1 MENNEFEK
9 LIAFNIKDKLKYV
22 SNSVEIK
29 TIVYEK
35 TGNIMALAL
44 DYGKTYKPQI
54 TPYSTFIKIIEG
66 KAEVVIDDQSAYLQH
81 EESII
86 IPGHTNYTIEA
97 NQRFKMLLI
106 ILKSGY
112 DNVEL

>member
-9 LIAFNIKDKLKYV
+9 LIAFNIKDKLSYV
-22 SNSVEIK
+22 SNAVVKK
-29 TIVYEK
+29 TILYEK
-35 TGNIMALAL
+35 TGDILALAL
-44 DYGKTYKPQI
+44 DYGKTYRPQL
-54 TPYSTFIKIIEG
+54 TPYSTFIKVIEG
-66 KAEVVIDDQSAYLQH
+66 KAEVVINDQSAFLQY
-81 EESII
+81 EESMI

-112 DNVEL
+112 DDLEV

>member
-9 LIAFNIKDKLKYV
+9 LIAFNIKDKLNYV

-29 TIVYEK
+29 TILYEK
-35 TGNIMALAL
+35 TGNIIALAL
-44 DYGKTYKPQI
+44 DYGKTYRPQPS
-54 TPYSTFIKIIEG
+54 PYSTFIKVIEG
-66 KAEVVIDDQSAYLQH
+66 KAEVVIDDQSAYLQY
-81 EESII
+81 EESMI
-86 IPGHTNYTIEA
+86 IPSHTRYTIEA

-112 DNVEL
+112 DEIEP

>member
-1 MENNEFEK
+1 MENHEFEK
-9 LIAFNIKDKLKYV
+9 LIAFNIKDKLNYV

-29 TIVYEK
+29 TILYEK
-35 TGNIMALAL
+35 TGNIIALAL
-44 DYGKTYKPQI
+44 DYGKTYRPQP
-54 TPYSTFIKIIEG
+54 TPYLTFLKVIEG
-66 KAEVVIDDQSAYLQH
+66 KAELVINDESAYLQY
-81 EESII
+81 EESMI

-112 DNVEL
+112 DDLDP